1 MLKFVMPAVIPLSQD
16 QILTEL
22 APELQAVLQQIY
34 IFPSLASTNTW
45 LLEQPN
51 TCFSV
56 CLAEEQTAGRG
67 RRGRTWQ
74 SPNSGNIYF
83 SLRWCFQVV
92 PANYGCL
99 SLVVGVVVAEALAAY
114 GLQGQMLKWPNDIY
128 YQGQKLGGI
137 LLQTTQPLQQVV
149 IGIGLNTG
157 MQRATV
163 TTIDQAW
170 CDLSEILEQNID
182 RNRLI
187 AAILKQLIPALQAFP
202 RFNMADFQQQWQ
214 RWDWLTDQAVRID
227 TGKEILQG
235 RACGLDEQG
244 QLQVALADGSR
255 RAFSS
260 ADVSVRQV
268 S

>member
-1 MLKFVMPAVIPLSQD
+1 MPAVIPLNQD

-22 APELQAVLQQIY
+22 APELQAALQQIY
-34 IFPSLASTNTW
+34 IFPSLTSTNTW

-51 TCFSV
+51 ACFSV

-74 SPNSGNIYF
+74 SPKSGTIYF
-83 SLRWCFQVV
+83 SLRWCFQQV
-92 PANYGCL
+92 PAHYACL
-99 SLVVGVVVAEALAAY
+99 GLVVGVAVAEALADY

-137 LLQTTQPLQQVV
+137 LLQTAQPLQQVV

-157 MQRATV
+157 MSAEAGGR
-163 TTIDQAW
+163 IDQAW
-170 CDLSEILEQNID
+170 CDLSEILQQSID

-187 AAILKQLIPALQAFP
+187 AAILKQLIPVLQTFP
-202 RFNMADFQQQWQ
+202 QLNRQRFKKQWQ
-214 RWDWLTDQAVRID
+214 SWDWLADQAVRVD
-227 TGKEILQG
+227 TGREILQG
-235 RACGLDEQG
+235 IACGLDEHG

-260 ADVSVRQV
+260 ADVSVRPL

>member
-1 MLKFVMPAVIPLSQD
+1 MSAVIPLNQD

-34 IFPSLASTNTW
+34 IFPSLDSTNTW
-45 LLEQPN
+45 LLEQPQA
-51 TCFSV
+51 CFCV

-67 RRGRTWQ
+67 RRGRVWQ
-74 SPNSGNIYF
+74 SPNMGNIYF
-83 SLRWCFQVV
+83 SLRWCFQQV
-92 PANYGCL
+92 PANYACL
-99 SLVVGVVVAEALAAY
+99 GLVVGVAVAEALAAY

-137 LLQTTQPLQQVV
+137 LLQTAQPLQQVV

-157 MQRATV
+157 MQRDTM
-163 TTIDQAW
+163 THIEQAW
-170 CDLSEILEQNID
+170 CDLSEILQESID

-187 AAILKQLIPALQAFP
+187 AAILQQLIPALQAFP
-202 RFNMADFQQQWQ
+202 QFNMHTFKQQWQ
-214 RWDWLTDQAVRID
+214 RWDWLVDQAVRIEA
-227 TGKEILQG
+227 GQEILQG
-235 RACGLDEQG
+235 KACGLDEQG
-244 QLQVALADGSR
+244 QLQVAFADGSC

-260 ADVSVRQV
+260 AEVSVRQV

>member
-1 MLKFVMPAVIPLSQD
+1 MPDFIPLNQQ
-16 QILTEL
+16 QILSQIP
-22 APELQAVLQQIY
+22 PELLAALQEIY
-34 IFPSLASTNTW
+34 IFASLDSTNTW

-67 RRGRTWQ
+67 RRGRVWQ
-74 SPNSGNIYF
+74 SPQAGNIYC
-83 SLRWCFQVV
+83 SLRWCFQQV
-92 PANYGCL
+92 PAHYGCL
-99 SLVVGVVVAEALAAY
+99 GLVVGVAVAEALAAY

-128 YQGQKLGGI
+128 YQGRKLGGI
-137 LLQTTQPLQQVV
+137 LLQTAQPLQQVV

-157 MQRATV
+157 MPSDAGAS
-163 TTIDQAW
+163 IDQAW
-170 CDLSEILEQNID
+170 CDLSEIMQRPID

-187 AAILKQLIPALQAFP
+187 AAILKQLVPALQAFP
-202 RFNMADFQQQWQ
+202 DFNINTFKQQWKP
-214 RWDWLTDQAVRID
+214 WDWLDEQPVWID
-227 TGKEILQG
+227 TGTEILQG

-268 S
+268 Q

>member
-1 MLKFVMPAVIPLSQD
+1 MPAAIPLSQD
-16 QILTEL
+16 QILKEL
-22 APELQAVLQQIY
+22 APEQQVALQQIY
-34 IFPSLASTNTW
+34 IFPSLSSTNTW
-45 LLEQPN
+45 LLEQADA
-51 TCFSV
+51 CFSV

-67 RRGRTWQ
+67 RRGRVWQ

-83 SLRWCFQVV
+83 SLRWCFQTV

-99 SLVVGVVVAEALAAY
+99 GLVVGVAVAEALADY
-114 GLQGQMLKWPNDIY
+114 GLQGQKLKWPNDIY

-137 LLQTTQPLQQVV
+137 LLQTAQPLQHVV
-149 IGIGLNTG
+149 IGLGLNTG
-157 MQRATV
+157 MQGESAAN
-163 TTIDQAW
+163 IDQAW
-170 CDLSEILEQNID
+170 CDLSEILQQRID

-187 AAILKQLIPALQAFP
+187 AAILKRLIPALQAFP
-202 RFNMADFQQQWQ
+202 AFKIEAFKQQWQ
-214 RWDWLTDQAVRID
+214 PWDWLLNQAVRID
-227 TGKEILQG
+227 TGQEILLG

-260 ADVSVRQV
+260 ADVSVRQA